1 LHPNLGKGMSPC
13 FQYGFVFTPLRNL
26 FKISGPANFHGIIKL
41 KEEMAVIAE
50 KESIAGVGSIAGGM
64 RTKVRRNAKT

>member
-1 LHPNLGKGMSPC
+1 
-13 FQYGFVFTPLRNL
+13 
-26 FKISGPANFHGIIKL
+26 
-41 KEEMAVIAE
+41 MAVIAE